1 MDTPTNYLSVENV
14 SKRYGE
20 RLIFENISFGLSK
33 GQKTAL
39 VARNGTGK
47 TTLLRILTGEETPD
61 NGEVTYNNDCKMAYL
76 SQDHGLN
83 EDFSILENLFDA
95 DNEMVHA
102 IRQYEALV
110 LEGEAA
116 DAQELQKAI
125 NEMDRH
131 NAWTYESN
139 AKQILGKLNLHD
151 LSMSVKT
158 MSGGEKRRVALAK
171 VLIAQPDLLLLDEPT
186 NHLDLDMIEWLEEY
200 LDRTSMTL
208 LMVTH
213 DRYFLEVICDEIL
226 ELDDG
231 VIFRYKG
238 NFSYF
243 LEKKQQRE
251 DDAMASRERA
261 RNLMRKELEWVRST
275 PKARTTKSK
284 HRVDSFQ
291 DLKKSA
297 TVKLEEDEM
306 TLHLNPHRL
315 GGKIVELHRIR
326 KGYGDKK
333 LINSFDYA
341 FKRGEKLGIVGPNG
355 SGKTTFM
362 NMLTGA
368 EAPDGGKVVIGE
380 TVVFGYYTQKG
391 INFKDGQRVIEAVKD
406 IADVIPLKGGSKIT
420 AAQLLERFLFPR
432 SMHHQYISKLSG
444 GERKRLY
451 LLTILMSNPNFLI
464 LDEPT
469 NDLDIFT
476 LSVLEE
482 YLQDFPGCLVI
493 ISHDRYFMDKL
504 VDHLFVFGNPDHI
517 RDIGGNYTSY
527 KMLRDKEEKEAKAA
541 RSSTPKPK
549 TTPKSLA
556 PSTDS
561 PRKLSFKEKYEL
573 EQITQRLEELTAIR
587 ASLEEKLNDISVG
600 HEELTKVSEELGT
613 IISEMDEKEMR
624 WLELSEIA
632 EA

>member
-1 MDTPTNYLSVENV
+1 VDAPVNYLSVENV

-20 RLIFENISFGLSK
+20 RLIFEGITFGLSK
-33 GQKTAL
+33 GQKVAL

-61 NGEVTYNNDCKMAYL
+61 EGEVTFNNECKMAYL

-83 EDFSILENLFDA
+83 EDLSILGNLFDA
-95 DNEMVHA
+95 DNAMVDA
-102 IRQYEALV
+102 IRNYEELM
-110 LEGEAA
+110 LQGEAA
-116 DAQELQKAI
+116 SQDDLQQAI
-125 NEMDRH
+125 NRMDQH
-131 NAWTYESN
+131 GAWNYEAN

-151 LSMSVKT
+151 LSRDIRT

-171 VLIAQPDLLLLDEPT
+171 ALIAQPDLLLLDEPT
-186 NHLDLDMIEWLEEY
+186 NHLDLDMIEWLEDY
-200 LDRTSMTL
+200 LVRTNMTL

-213 DRYFLEVICDEIL
+213 DRYFLEVVCDEIL

-231 VIFRYKG
+231 ILYRYKG

-243 LEKKQQRE
+243 LEKKNERE
-251 DDAMASRERA
+251 EQAYASRERA
-261 RNLMRKELEWVRST
+261 RNLMRRELEWVRST

-284 HRVDSFQ
+284 HRVDSFS
-291 DLKKSA
+291 DVKKSA
-297 TVKLEEDEM
+297 TVRLEDDELKLQ
-306 TLHLNPHRL
+306 LNPHRL
-315 GGKIVELHRIR
+315 GGKIVELHRLR
-326 KGYGDKK
+326 KAHGGKQ
-333 LINSFDYA
+333 LINGFDYA

-355 SGKTTFM
+355 SGKSTFL
-362 NMLTGA
+362 NMITGA

-406 IADVIPLKGGSKIT
+406 IAEVVPLKGGAKIS

-476 LSVLEE
+476 LSVLED

-493 ISHDRYFMDKL
+493 VSHDRYFMDKL
-504 VDHLFVFGNPDHI
+504 VNHLFVFGDPDHI
-517 RDIGGNYTSY
+517 RDIGGNYTTY
-527 KMLRDKEEKEAKAA
+527 RDLIQKEERELKAQKAA
-541 RSSTPKPK
+541 QPTVAKPK
-549 TTPKSLA
+549 AEKPKEKEGN
-556 PSTDS
+556 
-561 PRKLSFKEKYEL
+561 RKLSFKEKYEL
-573 EQITQRLEELTAIR
+573 EQITERLEVL
-587 ASLEEKLNDISVG
+587 ASQKEALEAQLNDPALDHEKLTELSAELGKVM
-600 HEELTKVSEELGT
+600 EEL
-613 IISEMDEKEMR
+613 DEKEMR
-624 WLELSEIA
+624 WLELSEI
-632 EA
+632 EG